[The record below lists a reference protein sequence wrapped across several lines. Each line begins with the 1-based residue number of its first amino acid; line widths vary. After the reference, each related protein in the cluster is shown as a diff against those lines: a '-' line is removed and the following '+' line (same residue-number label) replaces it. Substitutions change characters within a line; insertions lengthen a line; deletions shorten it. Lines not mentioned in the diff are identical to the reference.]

1 MLGLDALDRLATV
14 DKPVWVFDPNRQRHA
29 WANEAALRF
38 WHAASNEELLA
49 RDYTDMSE
57 GARARLAVTMEAHR
71 AGRSTRDL
79 WTLYPEGRP
88 TWTMLHTSGITLP
101 SGQQGILFVAEPSQ
115 EHNPDMWRSAEA
127 LMHMPVLA
135 TVHRLDNGRGMMRNP
150 AATLALGS
158 IEGDGHLQALF
169 VNPRL
174 AQEVT
179 DAARVGR
186 SHRCEA
192 QLNTRQGARWYIVE
206 THPAWDPV
214 TGARVVHLSALDIS
228 TLKQAQHDL
237 EAARAQAEQ
246 ASLAKTAFLAHMSH
260 ELRTPLN
267 GVLGMLQI
275 ALATPLAPQ
284 LRSWLEVAQSSG
296 KLLLT
301 LLTDLLDLSRIEAG
315 RMQIEPV
322 PVDLH
327 KLVDE
332 TIAPLAHE
340 AAAKGV
346 ALRCSYADDLPPRL
360 SCDPVRL
367 RQVLFNVVGNAVK
380 FTTRGHVDVRIE
392 LRDAAPGAPLLH
404 FSVSD
409 SGIGIAS
416 ERLGH
421 LFESFSHAHSGTA
434 RRFGGSGLGL
444 MLVKRL
450 VELMGGSVTIDSVP
464 DRGTTVCWN
473 VRCAAA

>member
-1 MLGLDALDRLATV
+1 MLGFDALARLATV
-14 DKPVWVFDPNRQRHA
+14 DKPVWVFDPHRQRHA

-38 WHAASNEELLA
+38 WRAASIEELLA

-57 GARARLAVTMEAHR
+57 GARARLAVAMEAHR

-79 WTLYPEGRP
+79 WTLYPDGRP

-101 SGQQGILFVAEPSQ
+101 SGRQGILFAAEPSQ
-115 EHNPDMWRSAEA
+115 QHDPDMWRSAEA

-135 TVHRLDNGRGMMRNP
+135 TVHRLDNGRGLMRNP

-179 DAARVGR
+179 DAAREGR

-192 QLNTRQGARWYIVE
+192 QLNTRQGARWYTVE

-214 TGARVVHLSALDIS
+214 TGARVVHLSALDIG

-237 EAARAQAEQ
+237 EAAKAQAQQ

-296 KLLLT
+296 RLLLT
-301 LLTDLLDLSRIEAG
+301 LLNDLLDLSRIEAG
-315 RMQIEPV
+315 RMEIESV
-322 PVDLH
+322 PVDLR

-332 TIAPLAHE
+332 TIAPLARE
-340 AAAKGV
+340 ATAKGV

-360 SCDPVRL
+360 ICDPVRL

-380 FTTRGHVDVRIE
+380 FTSRGQIDVRID
-392 LRDAAPGAPLLH
+392 LRDAAPGTPLLH
-404 FSVSD
+404 FSVCD
-409 SGIGIAS
+409 SGIGIAP
-416 ERLGH
+416 ERLDR
-421 LFESFSHAHSGTA
+421 LFEPFAKAHTGTS
-434 RRFGGSGLGL
+434 RRFGGGGLGL

-450 VELMGGSVTIDSVP
+450 VELMGGAVHIDSVP
-464 DRGTTVCWN
+464 ERGTTVRWT
-473 VRCAAA
+473 VRCDRA